1 VSDGWSIQQST
12 VNPRFAGET
21 TGDYSSICGAGDLLL
36 EASQAGPLDRNGQ
49 YLKDAC
55 DAAVEKM
62 AMFEN
67 QEEAFEGNY
76 E

>member
-1 VSDGWSIQQST
+1 LKH
-12 VNPRFAGET
+12 P
-21 TGDYSSICGAGDLLL
+21 
-36 EASQAGPLDRNGQ
+36 QAGPLDRNGQ